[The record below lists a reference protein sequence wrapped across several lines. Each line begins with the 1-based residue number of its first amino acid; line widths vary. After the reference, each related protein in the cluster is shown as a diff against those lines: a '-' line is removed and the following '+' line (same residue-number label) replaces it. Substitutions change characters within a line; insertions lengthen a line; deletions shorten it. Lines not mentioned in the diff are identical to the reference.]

1 MHPYLF
7 FVHVEEPKIHRYIQ
21 SLQQNARLDSAKR
34 NLVFSA
40 FRESPFERPGLSAA
54 STQMSVESC
63 ISDFFYQQKS
73 SHSQDTIGENVETL
87 ASLCYSMM
95 ALFRAWNNAGG
106 VCIFLIP
113 SFLAG
118 LTWNGFPSSLRQ
130 MIVGWGLPDAWHTNV
145 ASSPSLTV
153 VSELVFSNWI
163 SGGTRSIGDHFRN
176 SLQVLYRGC
185 K

>member
-7 FVHVEEPKIHRYIQ
+7 FVHVEEPKIRQYIQ
-21 SLQQNARLDSAKR
+21 SLQHNARLDSAKR

-95 ALFRAWNNAGG
+95 ALF
-106 VCIFLIP
+106 
-113 SFLAG
+113 
-118 LTWNGFPSSLRQ
+118 Q
-130 MIVGWGLPDAWHTNV
+130 
-145 ASSPSLTV
+145 
-153 VSELVFSNWI
+153 
-163 SGGTRSIGDHFRN
+163 GTE
-176 SLQVLYRGC
+176 
-185 K
+185 

>member
-7 FVHVEEPKIHRYIQ
+7 FVHVEEPKIRQYIQ
-21 SLQQNARLDSAKR
+21 SLQHNARLDSAKR

-73 SHSQDTIGENVETL
+73 SHSQDTIGGKCGNSSLTL
-87 ASLCYSMM
+87 
-95 ALFRAWNNAGG
+95 LFNDGPFSG
-106 VCIFLIP
+106 HGIMLVVCTFFIP

-118 LTWNGFPSSLRQ
+118 LT
-130 MIVGWGLPDAWHTNV
+130 
-145 ASSPSLTV
+145 
-153 VSELVFSNWI
+153 
-163 SGGTRSIGDHFRN
+163 
-176 SLQVLYRGC
+176 
-185 K
+185 